1 MRIRSM
7 FAVTLVSLFAVPA
20 AFASFGGGS
29 GGSPMPSTPAPG
41 EQPNVDASAQA
52 TPRQR
57 AERLYGDAYDDVAK
71 AKQESDAGKAK
82 NAEKRYRRALD
93 HAKEAAQLDTSYVEA
108 WNLIGF
114 ASRKLN
120 DYPASLAAYQRCLAI
135 NPNFAPAREYLGE
148 AYVELGK
155 AALAREQLDWLVKL
169 GKDDDAGTLR
179 AKIEAFETAH
189 PTAHPDSLV
198 VPGKRDSVNLGVS
211 KTSGQ

>member
-1 MRIRSM
+1 MRIRSLS
-7 FAVTLVSLFAVPA
+7 AVTLVALLAAPA
-20 AFASFGGGS
+20 AFASFGSGS
-29 GGSPMPSTPAPG
+29 SNPPPTPSPG
-41 EQPNVDASAQA
+41 ETPNVDASAQA

-57 AERLYGDAYDDVAK
+57 AERLYGDAYDDVTR
-71 AKQESDAGKAK
+71 AKQDADAGKAR

-114 ASRKLN
+114 ASRKLD
-120 DYPASLAAYQRCLAI
+120 DYPSSLAAYQRCLAI

-155 AALAREQLDWLVKL
+155 PALAREQLAWLVKL
-169 GKDDDAGTLR
+169 GKDDDAATLR
-179 AKIEAFETAH
+179 GKIEAFETAH
-189 PTAHPDSLV
+189 PDSLA
-198 VPGKRDSVNLGVS
+198 VPGKRDSVNLNVS

>member
-1 MRIRSM
+1 MRIRPL
-7 FAVTLVSLFAVPA
+7 FAITLVSLLAVPA
-20 AFASFGGGS
+20 AYASFGSGS
-29 GGSPMPSTPAPG
+29 SNPPPTPSSGETPNA
-41 EQPNVDASAQA
+41 DASAEA

-57 AERLYGDAYDDVAK
+57 AERLYGDAYDDVTK
-71 AKQESDAGKAK
+71 ARGEADAGKTK

-93 HAKEAAQLDTSYVEA
+93 HAKEAAQLDTNYVEA

-120 DYPASLAAYQRCLAI
+120 DYPSSLAAYQRCLAI

-155 AALAREQLDWLVKL
+155 TALAREQLAWLVKL
-169 GKDDDAGTLR
+169 GKDDDAATLR
-179 AKIEAFETAH
+179 AKIESFE
-189 PTAHPDSLV
+189 TAHPDSLA